1 MKFLITCQ
9 MLSETW
15 KIDYLQ
21 DEYDVIRSM
30 NNYQCERPENS
41 EKEKNHN
48 NECPEWPYHLQAP

>member
-1 MKFLITCQ
+1 

-30 NNYQCERPENS
+30 NKYQCERPENS